1 MGTDARRRGLVR
13 RMAGGD
19 ARAHQAT
26 PDAIPDNM
34 SATSQGEAHAR
45 SPDRSRRN
53 RNRARGGLEGLREQI
68 VPAISQLS
76 GFQSGT
82 WLTGNE
88 SSSVLSLTV
97 LDTEANAQVMA
108 ERFCRRRVKTGVL
121 VNERG

>member
-1 MGTDARRRGLVR
+1 
-13 RMAGGD
+13 
-19 ARAHQAT
+19 
-26 PDAIPDNM
+26 M

-53 RNRARGGLEGLREQI
+53 RNRARGGLQGLREQI

-88 SSSVLSLTV
+88 SSSALSLTV
-97 LDTEANAQVMA
+97 WDTEANAQVMA
-108 ERFCRRRVKTGVL
+108 ERFGIGSSPQMSVMISRCEVREVAATA
-121 VNERG
+121 